1 MQENKQEEQEWRI
14 LHGKLTND
22 GGHNIFQADPPRRYA
37 KRKRRA
43 YIDKIVEADVSTF
56 EKAKQ
61 MAANI
66 ATEKKNSVKP
76 PTENIAVLP
85 TETKVTEKM
94 PLRSVFDKFY
104 EIWQNEPKK
113 RRRELLIEAML
124 PYHAGRKYAAA
135 FVDQNL
141 ERKRQNEK
149 SRIRR
154 AMRKCNL
161 NGFNYFVT
169 FTYSDDKLTTEE
181 FYKKLR
187 AYLKNKVRR
196 NGWKYYGVWEGIN
209 GEKRLHFHALMN
221 IPPGTMPGELVKE
234 KSYNTSRKRMIET
247 TGNTEFNE
255 KFGRSDV
262 EEICMPFKHLA
273 YNYVLKYLNKGGKAM
288 SSRNCPESIQG
299 WMSEEDLIGES
310 DYTENQYIAFSGC
323 RIAEDKT
330 GVIVRVD
337 ERNPQ
342 EALAEIQGNVKPPG

>member
-43 YIDKIVEADVSTF
+43 YIDKIVEADVSAF

-61 MAANI
+61 TAENPAA
-66 ATEKKNSVKP
+66 EKKNSVKP
-76 PTENIAVLP
+76 PTENIAVTP
-85 TETKVTEKM
+85 CEKGQKEKM

-135 FVDQNL
+135 FVDQNS

-169 FTYSDDKLTTEE
+169 FTYSDEKLTAER
-181 FYKKLR
+181 FYNKLR

-209 GEKRLHFHALMN
+209 GEKRLHFHALMY
-221 IPPGTMPGELVKE
+221 IPQGTMPGELV
-234 KSYNTSRKRMIET
+234 R
-247 TGNTEFNE
+247 
-255 KFGRSDV
+255 
-262 EEICMPFKHLA
+262 
-273 YNYVLKYLNKGGKAM
+273 
-288 SSRNCPESIQG
+288 
-299 WMSEEDLIGES
+299 
-310 DYTENQYIAFSGC
+310 
-323 RIAEDKT
+323 
-330 GVIVRVD
+330 
-337 ERNPQ
+337 
-342 EALAEIQGNVKPPG
+342 

>member
-43 YIDKIVEADVSTF
+43 FIDKIVEADVSAF

-61 MAANI
+61 TAANT
-66 ATEKKNSVKP
+66 AAEKKNSVKP

-85 TETKVTEKM
+85 TETKVKEKM

-113 RRRELLIEAML
+113 RRRELLIDAVL
-124 PYHAGRKYAAA
+124 PYHAGKKYAAA
-135 FVDQNL
+135 FVEQNL
-141 ERKRQNEK
+141 ERKRQNAH
-149 SRIRR
+149 RRMRR
-154 AMRKCNL
+154 AMNKCNL

-169 FTYSDDKLTTEE
+169 FTYSDEKLTAEE

-187 AYLKNKVRR
+187 AYLKNKTAR

-234 KSYNTSRKRMIET
+234 KSYNTNRKRMVET
-247 TGNTEFNE
+247 TSNTEFNA

-262 EEICMPFKHLA
+262 EEIIMPLKDLA
-273 YNYVLKYLNKGGKAM
+273 YRYVLKYLDKGGKAM
-288 SSRNCPESIQG
+288 SSRNCPENIRG
-299 WMSEEDLIGES
+299 WINEDDILCEMEGFENRYLTFSECEMVEE
-310 DYTENQYIAFSGC
+310 T
-323 RIAEDKT
+323 T
-330 GVIVRVD
+330 GITVRVN
-337 ERNPQ
+337 ETRPQ
-342 EALAEIQGNVKPPG
+342 DAVAEIQGIAPPK

>member
-22 GGHNIFQADPPRRYA
+22 GGHNIFQADPPRRYV

-43 YIDKIVEADVSTF
+43 YIDKIVEADVSAF

-61 MAANI
+61 AAENT

-76 PTENIAVLP
+76 PTENIAVTP
-85 TETKVTEKM
+85 PETNRKEKM
-94 PLRSVFDKFY
+94 PLRAVFDKFY

-113 RRRELLIEAML
+113 KKRELLIDAML
-124 PYHAGRKYAAA
+124 PFHAGRKYAAA

-149 SRIRR
+149 SRMRR

-169 FTYSDDKLTTEE
+169 FTYSDDKLTAEK

-187 AYLKNKVRR
+187 AYLKNKVTR
-196 NGWKYYGVWEGIN
+196 NGWKYYGV
-209 GEKRLHFHALMN
+209 HALMY
-221 IPPGTMPGELVKE
+221 IPQGTMPGELVRE
-234 KSYNTSRKRMIET
+234 KSYNTSRKRMVET

-273 YNYVLKYLNKGGKAM
+273 YNYVLKYLNKGGEAM
-288 SSRNCPESIQG
+288 ASRNCPESI
-299 WMSEEDLIGES
+299 
-310 DYTENQYIAFSGC
+310 
-323 RIAEDKT
+323 
-330 GVIVRVD
+330 
-337 ERNPQ
+337 
-342 EALAEIQGNVKPPG
+342 

>member
-1 MQENKQEEQEWRI
+1 MQENKQEEHEWRI

-43 YIDKIVEADVSTF
+43 YIDKIVETDVSAF
-56 EKAKQ
+56 ERAKQ
-61 MAANI
+61 EVENTAK
-66 ATEKKNSVKP
+66 EKKNAVKP

-85 TETKVTEKM
+85 TETKVKEKM

-104 EIWQNEPKK
+104 EIWKNEPKK

-135 FVDQNL
+135 FVDQNS

-169 FTYSDDKLTTEE
+169 FTYSDDKLTAKE
-181 FYKKLR
+181 FYNKLR
-187 AYLKNKVRR
+187 SYLKNKVRR

-209 GEKRLHFHALMN
+209 GEKRLHFHALMY
-221 IPPGTMPGELVKE
+221 IPQGTMPGELVRE
-234 KSYNTSRKRMIET
+234 KSYNTSRKRMVET

-288 SSRNCPESIQG
+288 SSRNCPENIRG
-299 WMSEEDLIGES
+299 WINEDDILCEMDGFENRYLMFPECEMVEES
-310 DYTENQYIAFSGC
+310 
-323 RIAEDKT
+323 T
-330 GVIVRVD
+330 GITVRVN
-337 ERNPQ
+337 ETRPQ
-342 EALAEIQGNVKPPG
+342 DAVAEIQGIAPPE

>member
-1 MQENKQEEQEWRI
+1 M
-14 LHGKLTND
+14 
-22 GGHNIFQADPPRRYA
+22 
-37 KRKRRA
+37 
-43 YIDKIVEADVSTF
+43 EAAVSAF

-61 MAANI
+61 TAANT
-66 ATEKKNSVKP
+66 ATEKKNFVKP
-76 PTENIAVLP
+76 PTENIAVP
-85 TETKVTEKM
+85 PCEKGQKEKM

-124 PYHAGRKYAAA
+124 PYHAGRKYATA
-135 FVDQNL
+135 FVDQNS

-169 FTYSDDKLTTEE
+169 FTYSDDKLTAER
-181 FYKKLR
+181 FYNKLR
-187 AYLKNKVRR
+187 SYLKNKVRR
-196 NGWKYYGVWEGIN
+196 NAWKYYGVWEGIN

-221 IPPGTMPGELVKE
+221 IPPGTMPGELVQE
-234 KSYNTSRKRMIET
+234 KSYNTSRKRMVET

-262 EEICMPFKHLA
+262 EEICMPVKHLA

-299 WMSEEDLIGES
+299 WMSEEDLICES

-342 EALAEIQGNVKPPG
+342 EALAEIQGNVKPPE

>member
-1 MQENKQEEQEWRI
+1 MQENKQKEQEWRI

-22 GGHNIFQADPPRRYA
+22 GGHNIFQADPPRRYIP
-37 KRKRRA
+37 RKRRE
-43 YIDKIVEADVSTF
+43 YVDKIVEVDLNAFKPKIESAKNREAVMDRTVADG
-56 EKAKQ
+56 A
-61 MAANI
+61 
-66 ATEKKNSVKP
+66 
-76 PTENIAVLP
+76 
-85 TETKVTEKM
+85 ETKQWQKM
-94 PLRSVFDKFY
+94 PLRKVFDKYY
-104 EIWQNEPKK
+104 EKWQNEPKK
-113 RRRELLIEAML
+113 RRRELLIDAVL
-124 PYHAGRKYAAA
+124 PYHAGKKYAAA

-149 SRIRR
+149 NRNRR

-169 FTYSDDKLTTEE
+169 FTYSDDKLTAER
-181 FYKKLR
+181 FYNKLR

-209 GEKRLHFHALMN
+209 GEKRLHFHALMY
-221 IPPGTMPGELVKE
+221 IPQGTMPGELVQE
-234 KSYNTSRKRMIET
+234 KSYNTSRKRMVET

-262 EEICMPFKHLA
+262 EEICMPFKHLV

-299 WMSEEDLIGES
+299 WMSEEDLICES

-330 GVIVRVD
+330 GIIVKVD

-342 EALAEIQGNVKPPG
+342 EALAEIQGNVKPPE